1 MKVLKNLMLVAVVV
15 GTMMVIDARSFAGPL
30 PSFPG
35 VWNPGDYVMGQ
46 STLQGTGTPAQDI
59 EIDWVVM
66 FLGPAPPNLFGIP
79 EGAPVWA
86 YYYQIEVSTTTVV
99 SRFVVTTPGPPF
111 VFATSVFGDLDEGLP
126 RGDPLTGM
134 DIPAHNLGDLE
145 TEDATGG
152 IRAATGAPELF
163 PTSVKWNF
171 LSPPYGAGAIPAGW
185 ESEILIAYALFPP
198 TYGNAS
204 AHDEIPPSPWSTLGG
219 PRGEPV
225 PIPSPE
231 PTIAF
236 MFLAGLL
243 VGGMKLKHRRFVRR
257 Q

>member
-1 MKVLKNLMLVAVVV
+1 MKALRNLMLVAVVV
-15 GTMMVIDARSFAGPL
+15 GTMTVMGARSFAGPL

-66 FLGPAPPNLFGIP
+66 FLGPAPSNPFGIP
-79 EGAPVWA
+79 VGAPVWA
-86 YYYQIEVSTTTVV
+86 YYYQIEASTTTVV
-99 SRFVVTTPGPPF
+99 ARFVVTTPGPPF
-111 VFATSVFGDLDEGLP
+111 VFATSVSGDLDAGLP
-126 RGDPLTGM
+126 GGDPLTGM
-134 DIPAHNLGDLE
+134 DIPAHNLGALE
-145 TEDATGG
+145 TEGATGG
-152 IRAATGAPELF
+152 IQAVTLTELY
-163 PTSVKWNF
+163 PTSARWNF
-171 LSPPYGAGAIPAGW
+171 LTPGAGPIPAGW
-185 ESEILIAYALFPP
+185 ESEILVAYALVPP

-204 AHDEIPPSPWSTLGG
+204 ATDDIPPSPWSTLAG

-243 VGGMKLKHRRFVRR
+243 VGGMKLKHRRL
-257 Q
+257 